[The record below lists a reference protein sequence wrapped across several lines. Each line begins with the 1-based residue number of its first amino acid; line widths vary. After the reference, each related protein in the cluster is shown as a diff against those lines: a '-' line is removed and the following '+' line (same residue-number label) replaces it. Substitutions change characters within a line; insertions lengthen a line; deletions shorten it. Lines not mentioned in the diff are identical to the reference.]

1 MRDAR
6 SSETT
11 LDSYD
16 SDIRSLQFVESSL
29 PFLAELYVN
38 NYWGYRAG
46 EVINDTKFDL
56 RPTVVHTVWGP
67 RSPFGSRQSQGHP
80 GCLAARG
87 IPGRDECRGPKT
99 PGVLSPGL
107 IGNGRARGRR
117 QKDFKRESRAA
128 VIWSSLTCRP
138 LVSIWGEAD
147 HNPGK
152 PGGRHTWPIC
162 VTANTVTRCRNLR
175 ALIAVHDDFD
185 DRASRRPTQPSGRLE
200 AVYCLLTARTYV
212 KHHEVPRRLEQA
224 SHT

>member
-1 MRDAR
+1 MGPTFTLRVPAEPGPSRLSR
-6 SSETT
+6 SQ
-11 LDSYD
+11 
-16 SDIRSLQFVESSL
+16 RH
-29 PFLAELYVN
+29 P
-38 NYWGYRAG
+38 W
-46 EVINDTKFDL
+46 
-56 RPTVVHTVWGP
+56 
-67 RSPFGSRQSQGHP
+67 SRRMSG
-80 GCLAARG
+80 AKN
-87 IPGRDECRGPKT
+87 PGRALART
-99 PGVLSPGL
+99 HWQWSSP
-107 IGNGRARGRR
+107 GRR

-185 DRASRRPTQPSGRLE
+185 GRASRRPTQPSGRLE